1 MSDAT
6 LPASV
11 PPVAAPSLARW
22 VVSGSVLAAV
32 LIFILREQLPA
43 LSSYP
48 SELVIPFKEWIAT
61 AMTWL
66 KVTFFAA
73 EGSSLWQ
80 HDTGFVPAP
89 SLLLRRRRPP
99 GI

>member
-11 PPVAAPSLARW
+11 PRAAAPSLARW

-66 KVTFFAA
+66 KA
-73 EGSSLWQ
+73 S
-80 HDTGFVPAP
+80 
-89 SLLLRRRRPP
+89 RRCR
-99 GI
+99 